1 MHQGVVQMNQSR
13 TPSATDQPR
22 PASRACSWLPVFLQ
36 RPLIALLL
44 LFSLI
49 IVSPTLAAD
58 RMSPYLYEDT
68 KRLVRLVED
77 AATLM
82 ERNGT
87 AAFAE
92 FDKKDSRWF
101 KHAYYF
107 FVYDMAGVNVFHAA
121 SPELTG
127 KNLMEFRDMNGKPV
141 LRFVTEIGKKP
152 QRDANGWVFYLWQ
165 EKNDFLPKWKSAYI
179 RKVVTPDN
187 RIYLLGC
194 GVYNFKLERVI
205 IQENI
210 RQAAEL
216 LASQGKEAAFQA
228 FRDPSSRFNFLDTY
242 VYVTDVKGRALVDPA
257 FPKMQG
263 RDLSNF
269 RDAIGRP
276 VMKEIIAKLQTHD
289 EAWVQY
295 LWPRPGAAQL
305 SRKLAYVRK
314 VRIGGETLF
323 VGSDFFLATPIWM
336 SH

>member
-1 MHQGVVQMNQSR
+1 MKQSR
-13 TPSATDQPR
+13 TPSAINQTC
-22 PASRACSWLPVFLQ
+22 PAFLASTRLSAFLQ
-36 RPLIALLL
+36 YSLMALLF
-44 LFSLI
+44 LFSLFLT
-49 IVSPTLAAD
+49 SPTLAAD
-58 RMSPYLYEDT
+58 RLSPYLYEDT
-68 KRLVRLVED
+68 KQLVRLVED

-92 FDKKDSRWF
+92 FDRKDSRWF
-101 KHAYYF
+101 NQAYYF
-107 FVYDMAGVNVFHAA
+107 FVYDLTGVNVFHAA

-127 KNLMEFRDMNGKPV
+127 KNLMDFRDMNGKPV
-141 LRFVTEIGKKP
+141 LRFVTDIGKKP
-152 QRDANGWVFYLWQ
+152 QRDASGWVFYRWQ

-179 RKVVTPDN
+179 RKVVALDN

-216 LASQGKEAAFQA
+216 LASQGKETAFQA
-228 FRDPSSRFNFLDTY
+228 FRDPSSSFNFLDTY
-242 VYVTDVKGRALVDPA
+242 VYVMDEKGRALVDPA

-269 RDAIGRP
+269 KDAIGRP

-295 LWPRPGAAQL
+295 LWPKPGAARL

-314 VRIGGETLF
+314 VRVDGETLF

>member
-1 MHQGVVQMNQSR
+1 MKQSR
-13 TPSATDQPR
+13 TPSATDQTR
-22 PASRACSWLPVFLQ
+22 PAFLACTRLPAFLQ
-36 RPLIALLL
+36 RSLIAMLF
-44 LFSLI
+44 LFSLFRA
-49 IVSPTLAAD
+49 SPAQAAD
-58 RMSPYLYEDT
+58 RLSPYLYEDT

-82 ERNGT
+82 EQNGT

-92 FDKKDSRWF
+92 FDRKDSRWF
-101 KHAYYF
+101 NQAYYF
-107 FVYDMAGVNVFHAA
+107 FVYDLAGVNVFHAA

-127 KNLMEFRDMNGKPV
+127 KNLIDFRDMNGKPV
-141 LRFVTEIGKKP
+141 LRFITEIGKMP

-179 RKVVTPDN
+179 RKVVAPDG

-205 IQENI
+205 IQDNI

-242 VYVTDVKGRALVDPA
+242 VYVMDEKGRALVDPA

-295 LWPRPGAAQL
+295 LWPRPGAARL

-336 SH
+336 RH